1 MPLLNSS
8 KRRRA
13 RTRGTTPE
21 AGPDAPVLYWMSRDQ
36 RIDDNWALLRAC
48 DVAEDYGAPVVIVF
62 NVSTKCLGAGARQ
75 CGFMLRG
82 LRELARNAAARN
94 VAFALTRGD
103 DPATAIDAFAKR
115 IGSKTIVCDFS
126 PLRDEL
132 RWRKE
137 FAALCDARSA
147 HFEECDAHNVVP
159 CWEASNKLE
168 VGARTLRG
176 RLAKRYPEFLR
187 EFPEMPTVSAAYRG
201 PAIEEVKWDV
211 VLAEALERGA
221 AVPEVTWAV
230 PGETAARAVLDD
242 FVNNRM
248 RLYEKRNDPSKP
260 RALSGLSP
268 WLHFGQISG
277 QRCAL
282 EAKKAVG
289 KASPPAYDAF
299 FEELVVRRE
308 LSDNFC
314 YYSPQYDRIEGQKYD
329 WAKDTLRE
337 HAADKRPY
345 VYTLEELERAKTH
358 DDLWNASQRELRYG
372 GKMHGFCRMYWAK
385 KILEW
390 TESPE
395 QALEFA
401 IYLNDTYSLD
411 GRDPSGY
418 VGCMWS
424 IVGVHDQG
432 WKEREIFGKIRYMT
446 YDSTKKK
453 FSIPD
458 YVARVN
464 ALVKAAKS
472 GETSRVANPGLFAI
486 DIAGAKKRKA
496 EAMS

>member
-1 MPLLNSS
+1 M
-8 KRRRA
+8 
-13 RTRGTTPE
+13 
-21 AGPDAPVLYWMSRDQ
+21 
-36 RIDDNWALLRAC
+36 
-48 DVAEDYGAPVVIVF
+48 
-62 NVSTKCLGAGARQ
+62 
-75 CGFMLRG
+75 
-82 LRELARNAAARN
+82 
-94 VAFALTRGD
+94 
-103 DPATAIDAFAKR
+103 
-115 IGSKTIVCDFS
+115 
-126 PLRDEL
+126 
-132 RWRKE
+132 
-137 FAALCDARSA
+137 
-147 HFEECDAHNVVP
+147 
-159 CWEASNKLE
+159 
-168 VGARTLRG
+168 
-176 RLAKRYPEFLR
+176 
-187 EFPEMPTVSAAYRG
+187 
-201 PAIEEVKWDV
+201 
-211 VLAEALERGA
+211 
-221 AVPEVTWAV
+221 
-230 PGETAARAVLDD
+230 
-242 FVNNRM
+242 
-248 RLYEKRNDPSKP
+248 
-260 RALSGLSP
+260 
-268 WLHFGQISG
+268 
-277 QRCAL
+277 
-282 EAKKAVG
+282 
-289 KASPPAYDAF
+289 
-299 FEELVVRRE
+299 
-308 LSDNFC
+308 SDNFC

-337 HAADKRPY
+337 HAAYKRPY

-446 YDSTKKK
+446 YESTKKK